1 MPYRAQSANRL
12 TERIHVVVRSALDL
26 AEVSRVIVACSGGAD
41 STCLAHAVA
50 AVALKTG
57 AQVTIC
63 HVQHCVRADDDRDA
77 AAVRA
82 LADDLQVGFRLVHL
96 RVVDTELIHPRSEGA
111 MRDLRYR
118 ALAMIAADEQADATL
133 TGHTL
138 DDQAETVLL
147 HLVRGAGL
155 DGLGGM
161 GEETTLSF
169 PDDLPSNSNNEAI
182 QAGRR
187 LRIIRP
193 LLSVR
198 HEETVAY
205 CGVWNLAT
213 VHDPT
218 NDDRA
223 YARNWM
229 RHVIVPALR
238 ARNPAIVSALAWT
251 ASLAREDTA
260 FLAAEAERAMVG
272 CAYRTD
278 AACVSLLHAAFA
290 SQHVAIQRR
299 MLRRLFEQVTG
310 HVPRA
315 SDIDAARRHA
325 TTTRSS
331 AIRVFGGV
339 ACALAFGRIVFG
351 ARSDVA
357 GWVSRAAADRY
368 PLADGAMIVQTDQ
381 TIHLSVGDHSLTHYT
396 LTVAVVRQNGP
407 APDSNDRATVLLRL
421 PPQHAPIIRNR
432 LPRDRFWPV
441 GRARGLPLSDYLA
454 ARGVPA
460 PVRGRLPLLVVNDTI
475 AWVIGHD
482 VSVEFAATEATATHR
497 CIVTRINTPAN
508 ERIGANDG

>member
-12 TERIHVVVRSALDL
+12 TERMHAVVRSALGR

-50 AVALKTG
+50 TVALKTG

-63 HVQHCVRADDDRDA
+63 HVRHGVRADDDRDA

-96 RVVDTELIHPRSEGA
+96 LVADTELIHPRSEGE

-118 ALAMIAADEQADATL
+118 ALVMIAADEQADATL

-169 PDDLPSNSNNEAI
+169 PDDLSSTNEAI
-182 QAGRR
+182 QDGRR

-238 ARNPAIVSALAWT
+238 ARNPAIVSALART
-251 ASLAREDTA
+251 ASLARDDTA
-260 FLAAEAERAMVG
+260 FLEAEAERAMVG

-290 SQHVAIQRR
+290 SEHVAIQRR

-310 HVPRA
+310 HRPRA
-315 SDIDAARRHA
+315 SDIDAARHHA
-325 TTTRSS
+325 TAMRSS

-368 PLADGAMIVQTDQ
+368 PLADGAMIVRTDQ
-381 TIHLSVGDHSLTHYT
+381 TIQLSIDDHSLTHYT
-396 LTVAVVRQNGP
+396 LSVAVVRQNGP
-407 APDSNDRATVLLRL
+407 APDSNDRTTVLLRL
-421 PPQHAPIIRNR
+421 PPQHTPTIRNR
-432 LPRDRFWPV
+432 MPRDRFWPV
-441 GRARGLPLSDYLA
+441 GRVRGLPLSDYLA
-454 ARGVPA
+454 ARGVPV
-460 PVRGRLPLLVVNDTI
+460 PVRDRLPLLVVNDTI

-482 VSVEFAATEATATHR
+482 VSAEFAATEATATHR

>member
-1 MPYRAQSANRL
+1 
-12 TERIHVVVRSALDL
+12 
-26 AEVSRVIVACSGGAD
+26 
-41 STCLAHAVA
+41 
-50 AVALKTG
+50 
-57 AQVTIC
+57 
-63 HVQHCVRADDDRDA
+63 
-77 AAVRA
+77 
-82 LADDLQVGFRLVHL
+82 
-96 RVVDTELIHPRSEGA
+96 
-111 MRDLRYR
+111 MRDLRYH
-118 ALAMIAADEQADATL
+118 ALAMIAADEQADVTL

-169 PDDLPSNSNNEAI
+169 PNDLSSNTSNNEAI
-182 QAGRR
+182 QDGRR

-238 ARNPAIVSALAWT
+238 ARNPAIVATLART
-251 ASLAREDTA
+251 ASLARDDTA

-299 MLRRLFEQVTG
+299 ILRRLFEQVTG
-310 HVPRA
+310 HMPRA
-315 SDIDAARRHA
+315 SDIDAARHHA
-325 TTTRSS
+325 TAMRSS

-351 ARSDVA
+351 ARPDVA
-357 GWVSRAAADRY
+357 DWVSRAAADRY

-381 TIHLSVGDHSLTHYT
+381 TIRLSIGDHSLTHYT
-396 LTVAVVRQNGP
+396 LSVAVVRQNGP
-407 APDSNDRATVLLRL
+407 VSDVNDRTTVLLRL
-421 PPQHAPIIRNR
+421 PPQHAPIIRNQ

-454 ARGVPA
+454 ARSVPV
-460 PVRGRLPLLVVNDTI
+460 PVRNRLPLLVVNDTI

-482 VSVEFAATEATATHR
+482 VSAEFAATEATATHR